1 MFGFPWRDVS
11 AHLISR
17 QSEDKPLLNAEKNK
31 TENMEA
37 KILHAKGEEKGRV
50 WGLLKMG
57 YVVGKS

>member
-1 MFGFPWRDVS
+1 MS